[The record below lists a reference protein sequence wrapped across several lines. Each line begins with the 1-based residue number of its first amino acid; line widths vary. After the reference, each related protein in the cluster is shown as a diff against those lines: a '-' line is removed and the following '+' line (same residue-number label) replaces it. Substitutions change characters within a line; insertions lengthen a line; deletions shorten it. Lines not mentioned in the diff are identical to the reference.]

1 VEQKMKALK
10 ISFLTVLALVG
21 ANVAADPCGMVP
33 PIHVDVHDPG
43 IARVGAQRTYVMYKD
58 GMETMVLR
66 PGFEGS
72 VDEFGM
78 LIPFPTPPAI
88 RKIDDDTF
96 AQIEAAVDPPELLV
110 EIQERRM
117 YKSQSRGPVAM
128 SAPPPEMEDDGLA
141 YDEVRVL
148 NQEAVGMYQVAVLE
162 AGSPKALAAWMNE
175 NGFRYPEG
183 MDKVVAE
190 YVKDRWCFLA
200 VKSKVGSAK
209 GVAPRPGMRQ
219 ANPDLPANATFDG
232 HVQGMGFRFK
242 TDEAV
247 LPMRLSVFNGE
258 GPRNVIYMLTDS
270 GVSLRRGPNS
280 LVVRQISGQDLIENL
295 TQPIPVTVKGG
306 KLSDLS
312 ENELSRVEQRRAPDQ
327 YNGIARDLVSSDL
340 LASRNQT
347 LSLHFEEEEKA
358 LLNISEALNLRGDA
372 IDELLD
378 TSMEAQR
385 DTALGEV
392 LVDLQGMTLTV
403 FDGVIPGALLANDNL
418 RFEPWT
424 MPWVR
429 NRPREDS
436 IRPVASDLTFYR

>member
-1 VEQKMKALK
+1 MKALK
-10 ISFLTVLALVG
+10 ISLMTILALAG

-96 AQIEAAVDPPELLV
+96 AQIEAAIDPPELV
-110 EIQERRM
+110 VQIREHRRK
-117 YKSQSRGPVAM
+117 YSRRDGAPVVM
-128 SAPPPEMEDDGLA
+128 SAAPEEFEEGGLA

-162 AGSPKALAAWMNE
+162 AGSPKALAAWMVE

-190 YVKDRWCFLA
+190 YVADRWCFLV
-200 VKSKVGSAK
+200 VKAKVGSAK
-209 GVAPRPGMRQ
+209 GVAPRPGMRR
-219 ANPDLPANATFDG
+219 ANPALPADAAFDG

-242 TDEAV
+242 SDEPV

-258 GPRNVIYMLTDS
+258 GPRNVIYMLTDE
-270 GVSLRRGPNS
+270 GVALRRAPKE
-280 LVVRQISGQDLIENL
+280 LVVRQVSGRDLIENL
-295 TQPIPVTVKGG
+295 TGPIPVKVTGG

-312 ENELSRVEQRRAPDQ
+312 EHELSQVKRSRDPEQ
-327 YNGIARDLVSSDL
+327 YNGIARDVFSADL
-340 LASRNQT
+340 LAVRNNT
-347 LSLHFEEEEKA
+347 LALHFEKEEKA

-372 IDELLD
+372 IDDLLGA
-378 TSMEAQR
+378 SMETQR
-385 DTALGEV
+385 DAAVAAVLG
-392 LVDLQGMTLTV
+392 DLKGMTLTV
-403 FDGVIPGALLANDNL
+403 IDGVIPGALVANDNL
-418 RFEPWT
+418 RFEPWQ
-424 MPWVR
+424 MPWVSNR
-429 NRPREDS
+429 NREDS
-436 IRPVASDLTFYR
+436 IRPVAGQLSFWR

>member
-1 VEQKMKALK
+1 MKALK
-10 ISFLTVLALVG
+10 ISLLTVLALTG

-43 IARVGAQRTYVMYKD
+43 IARVGAQRTYVMFKD

-96 AQIEAAVDPPELLV
+96 AQIEAAVDPPELV
-110 EIQERRM
+110 VVVQIEEHRRM
-117 YKSQSRGPVAM
+117 YKSRSMGPTAM
-128 SAPPPEMEDDGLA
+128 SAPPEEMEDGGLA

-190 YVKDRWCFLA
+190 YVDDRWCFLA
-200 VKSKVGSAK
+200 VKAKVGSAK

-219 ANPDLPANATFDG
+219 ANPDLPPDATFDG

-242 TDEAV
+242 TDEPV

-258 GPRNVIYMLTDS
+258 GPRNVIYMLTDT
-270 GVSLRRGPNS
+270 GVTLRRGPTD
-280 LVVRQISGQDLIENL
+280 LVVRQISGKDLTENL
-295 TQPIPVTVKGG
+295 TEQIPVTVKGG

-312 ENELSRVEQRRAPDQ
+312 ESELSRVDRVRAPDQ
-327 YNGIARDLVSSDL
+327 YSGIARDLISSDL

-358 LLNISEALNLRGDA
+358 LLNISEALNLRGSA
-372 IDELLD
+372 IDGLLN
-378 TSMEAQR
+378 TSMEKVRNA
-385 DTALGEV
+385 ALEEV
-392 LVDLQGMTLTV
+392 LVDLKGMTFTV
-403 FDGVIPGALLANDNL
+403 IDGVIPGDLLANDNL

-424 MPWVR
+424 MPWIR

-436 IRPVASDLTFYR
+436 IRPDVTSLTFYR

>member
-1 VEQKMKALK
+1 MKALK
-10 ISFLTVLALVG
+10 ISLLTVLAFTG

-110 EIQERRM
+110 EIQERRKM
-117 YKSQSRGPVAM
+117 FREMGSMAVAR
-128 SAPPPEMEDDGLA
+128 SAPPPEMSEDGLA

-190 YVKDRWCFLA
+190 YVEDRWCFLA
-200 VKSKVGSAK
+200 VKAKVGSAK

-219 ANPDLPANATFDG
+219 ANPELPTNATFDG

-242 TDEAV
+242 TDEPV

-258 GPRNVIYMLTDS
+258 GPRNVIYMLTDT
-270 GVSLRRGPNS
+270 GVTLRRGPTD
-280 LVVRQISGQDLIENL
+280 LVVRQISGKDLIANL
-295 TQPIPVTVKGG
+295 TEEIPFTVKGG
-306 KLSDLS
+306 QPGDLYES
-312 ENELSRVEQRRAPDQ
+312 EWMRVAQVRAPDQ
-327 YNGIARDLVSSDL
+327 YSGIARDLISSDL

-358 LLNISEALNLRGDA
+358 LLNISEALNLRGSA
-372 IDELLD
+372 IDELLN
-378 TSMEAQR
+378 TSMEKVR
-385 DTALGEV
+385 DAALEEV
-392 LVDLQGMTLTV
+392 LVDLKGMTFTV
-403 FDGVIPGALLANDNL
+403 IDGVIPGDLLANDNL

-436 IRPVASDLTFYR
+436 IRPKATSLTFYR